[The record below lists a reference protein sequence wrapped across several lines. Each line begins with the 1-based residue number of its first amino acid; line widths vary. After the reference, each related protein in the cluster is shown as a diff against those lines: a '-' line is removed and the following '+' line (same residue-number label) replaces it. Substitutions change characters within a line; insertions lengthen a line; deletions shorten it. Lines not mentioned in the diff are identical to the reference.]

1 MQHVEEMLMCLAES
15 ATTIAEE
22 MGKATRRVADLEQ
35 RLKAAEVREDQAI
48 GRLSAAST
56 TLTGTQFCRCIR
68 YLKFM

>member
-1 MQHVEEMLMCLAES
+1 MLMCFAES
-15 ATTIAEE
+15 ATDAAEE
-22 MGKATRRVADLEQ
+22 MNKASRRVADLEK
-35 RLKAAEVREDQAI
+35 RLKSAEVREDLAI